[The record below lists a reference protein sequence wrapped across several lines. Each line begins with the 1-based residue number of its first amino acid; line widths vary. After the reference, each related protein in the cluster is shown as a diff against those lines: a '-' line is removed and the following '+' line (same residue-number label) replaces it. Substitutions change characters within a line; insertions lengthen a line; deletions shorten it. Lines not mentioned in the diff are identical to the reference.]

1 MIQKNN
7 ESKIWFFKK
16 INKID
21 KPLTR
26 LIKKK
31 RERTQ
36 INKIRNEKREITTD
50 TKEIQRNVR
59 KYYEQLYANKLDNLD
74 EMGKFLETYNLPKLN
89 QEKSE
94 NLKRQMYLME
104 LGQ

>member
-1 MIQKNN
+1 MNPRAVQ
-7 ESKIWFFKK
+7 FFEN
-16 INKID
+16 INKND
-21 KPLTR
+21 KHLTR

-36 INKIRNEKREITTD
+36 INKIRNERREITTD

-74 EMGKFLETYNLPKLN
+74 EMGKFLET
-89 QEKSE
+89 
-94 NLKRQMYLME
+94 
-104 LGQ
+104 